1 MVSRRL
7 WAHLR
12 KQSPS
17 HSWQKPSQQHKSSRG
32 RDPETEQDEFR
43 DRRRIEPHEF
53 EVFFDPRELRRETCL
68 LYEINWSG
76 RHSIW
81 RHTGQNTSKH
91 VEVNFLEKF
100 TTERYFR
107 PNTRCSITWF
117 LSWSPCGECSRAITE
132 FLSRHPHVTL
142 FIYIARLYHHEDQ
155 RNRQGLRDLVSSG
168 VTIQI
173 MTEQEY
179 CYCWRNFVN
188 YSPSNEAHW
197 PRYPHLW
204 VRLYVLELYCIIL
217 GLPPCLKILKRKQP
231 QLTFFTITLQNCHYQ
246 RIPPHLL
253 WATGL
258 K

>member
-1 MVSRRL
+1 M
-7 WAHLR
+7 
-12 KQSPS
+12 
-17 HSWQKPSQQHKSSRG
+17 SSETG
-32 RDPETEQDEFR
+32 PVAVDPTL
-43 DRRRIEPHEF
+43 RRRIEPHEF
-53 EVFFDPRELRRETCL
+53 EVFFDPRELRKETCL
-68 LYEINWSG
+68 LYEINWGG
-76 RHSIW
+76 RHSVW
-81 RHTGQNTSKH
+81 RHTSQNTSNH

-132 FLSRHPHVTL
+132 FLSRHPYVTL
-142 FIYIARLYHHEDQ
+142 FIYIARLYHHTDQ
-155 RNRQGLRDLVSSG
+155 RNRQGLRDLISSG

-188 YSPSNEAHW
+188 YPPSNEAYW

-204 VRLYVLELYCIIL
+204 VKLYVLELYCIIL
-217 GLPPCLKILKRKQP
+217 GLPPCLKILRRKQP
-231 QLTFFTITLQNCHYQ
+231 QLTFFTITLQTCHYQ

>member
-1 MVSRRL
+1 
-7 WAHLR
+7 A
-12 KQSPS
+12 
-17 HSWQKPSQQHKSSRG
+17 
-32 RDPETEQDEFR
+32 PEEGVQRHREQDEFR

-53 EVFFDPRELRRETCL
+53 EVFFDPRELRKETCL
-68 LYEINWSG
+68 LYEINWGG

-81 RHTGQNTSKH
+81 RHTSQNTNKH
-91 VEVNFLEKF
+91 VEVNFIEKF
-100 TTERYFR
+100 TTERYFC

-132 FLSRHPHVTL
+132 FLSRYPHVTL
-142 FIYIARLYHHEDQ
+142 FIYIARLYHHADP
-155 RNRQGLRDLVSSG
+155 RNRQGLRDLISSG

-173 MTEQEY
+173 MTEQESG
-179 CYCWRNFVN
+179 YCWRNFVN

-217 GLPPCLKILKRKQP
+217 GLPPCLNILRRKQP
-231 QLTFFTITLQNCHYQ
+231 QLTFFTIALQSCHYQ
-246 RIPPHLL
+246 RLPPHIL